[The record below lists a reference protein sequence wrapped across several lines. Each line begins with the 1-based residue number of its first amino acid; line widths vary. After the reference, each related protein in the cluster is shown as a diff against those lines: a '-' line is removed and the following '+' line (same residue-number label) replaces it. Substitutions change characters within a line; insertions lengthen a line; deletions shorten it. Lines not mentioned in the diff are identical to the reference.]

1 MFGGSVVFAIVHL
14 GVGAAWFGSM
24 TYSLFVV
31 QPAVAKF
38 FGDEARREEF
48 LVALAQGNRY
58 RVVALVSALLLSGL
72 GVVLTAPGVRVGF
85 VVAVALE
92 AVAAAVFVEVSW
104 RHWPARVF
112 ATAEELPAYQ
122 RALRV
127 RATAMV
133 VLVGIAFALA
143 LVLSVAVGVR

>member
-1 MFGGSVVFAIVHL
+1 MSGGSVVFAIVHL

-38 FGDEARREEF
+38 FQETTRREEF
-48 LVALAQGNRY
+48 LVALAQGNRW
-58 RVVALVSALLLSGL
+58 RVVGLVAALLLSGL
-72 GVVLTAPGVRVGF
+72 GVVATAQGVVRVGF
-85 VVAVALE
+85 LVAVVLE
-92 AVAAAVFVEVSW
+92 AVAAAIFVEVSW

-127 RATAMV
+127 RATAMIG
-133 VLVGIAFALA
+133 LVGIAFALA
-143 LVLSVAVGVR
+143 LVAAVGVR